1 MRPARI
7 LRDAVRGY
15 DQITV
20 ASPVLVERAQHT
32 LNLIRFPGVECVG
45 VRPASVV
52 SPRDRVGRV
61 GLNESTVPSPQ
72 MFDDESPPLVDR
84 PVLVRVRDSSY
95 APARRRPAGGREPGW
110 IYCVSPRRSAPSA
123 TQAQPGQSS

>member
-20 ASPVLVERAQHT
+20 ASLVLVERAQHT

-84 PVLVRVRDSSY
+84 PVLVRVRDSCI
-95 APARRRPAGGREPGW
+95 RAG
-110 IYCVSPRRSAPSA
+110 SP
-123 TQAQPGQSS
+123 SSRWWSRTWLDLLR